1 MTAQLNFESQLDQQS
16 RNGDNSRKGL
26 ERTIMDSNGQ
36 TKLFKWERYFGGP
49 GRLRYNLI
57 GVILCYFDVC
67 CSKTEKQSSA
77 GEKEVKYSD
86 AFPKQTQNIHQLPT
100 LARVQR
106 WTAKKME
113 PELLIFKLANVQ
125 SLKSK
130 FNDLS
135 PRRTSLARRKYVN
148 GIRRKAWNSK
158 VFAVPVPSLGKRKI
172 RSKCLKN
179 DHRPAWPFHHHHLNA
194 CTVFSI
200 LPVCA
205 VPRK

>member
-1 MTAQLNFESQLDQQS
+1 MTAQLNFESPLDQQS

-106 WTAKKME
+106 WTAKQNGTGVVD
-113 PELLIFKLANVQ
+113 LQVGQRSIFKVQVQRLVPKANKLSKKKVRQ
-125 SLKSK
+125 WHTEESMKFKSVCSSCSITWQKKDTVKMSKKWSSSSLT
-130 FNDLS
+130 LPPPS
-135 PRRTSLARRKYVN
+135 P
-148 GIRRKAWNSK
+148 
-158 VFAVPVPSLGKRKI
+158 
-172 RSKCLKN
+172 
-179 DHRPAWPFHHHHLNA
+179 
-194 CTVFSI
+194 
-200 LPVCA
+200 
-205 VPRK
+205 